1 MKKFVPE
8 NFSVAVTIN
17 KAGCVRIT

>member
-17 KAGCVRIT
+17 KAGCVHIT